1 MSLTITPG
9 ADLCPTTTAKWSG
22 SSTLR
27 RMGFLFVAL
36 GIRSRKGERE
46 KEKGKRRKGKGE
58 REKEKGKREKG
69 KGER

>member
-1 MSLTITPG
+1 
-9 ADLCPTTTAKWSG
+9 
-22 SSTLR
+22 
-27 RMGFLFVAL
+27 MGFLFVAL